1 MIYAKAAFTIAYFI
15 LSKAYSEREK
25 LKQSSS
31 TKHTSEQ
38 IIEVHFNL
46 SGNIFFKKKSQFR
59 MKFSLYLPL
68 Y

>member
-46 SGNIFFKKKSQFR
+46 SGNIFF
-59 MKFSLYLPL
+59 
-68 Y
+68 